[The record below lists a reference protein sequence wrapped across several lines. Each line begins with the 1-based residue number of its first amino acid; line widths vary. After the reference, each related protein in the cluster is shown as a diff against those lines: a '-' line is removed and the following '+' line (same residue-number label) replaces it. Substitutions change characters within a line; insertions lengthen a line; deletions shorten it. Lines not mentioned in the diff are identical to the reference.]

1 MVMENE
7 KIADKGVEQGISLAG
22 ISSILHHL
30 IIS

>member
-1 MVMENE
+1 MENE
-7 KIADKGVEQGISLAG
+7 KIADKGVERGISLAG